1 MKRVIC
7 LLLAIMM
14 LLTLFSCAPNDL
26 PLPEESESQTT
37 KATEKAETTEPLYAV
52 AEIQQPA
59 LTLFVGD
66 SFELDYE
73 THGEGTV
80 RWYSTNACVEVE
92 DGVVV
97 AKAEGSAI
105 VGGGGERLCRVRVLS
120 ETMPILHVQA
130 NGVAIKSK
138 EEYVPCRISLDAEN
152 DQHDLTDLSAG
163 IRVRGNSTSR
173 RPKKPYRIKFDS
185 KQNLLGMNNGA
196 ECKSWVLLAEYQDDS
211 MVRTSSCLSLAE
223 MILSEYSSD
232 WRYVSLYI
240 DGEYAGVYSLCEQ
253 SQINENRIDIEE
265 AGAESDAL
273 ASGYLFELDAS
284 PPHDGKISVSYLGF
298 DITDLEGKEYKRA
311 TNDDSIYG
319 LMRYS
324 LKNDS
329 YSDAQFAFAS
339 RYIQNVLKILYYA
352 TYEGVYYTLN
362 EQAALI
368 PSSYTSA
375 EDAISAV
382 IDIDS
387 FVRMYI
393 FSELICNAD
402 EYKKS
407 FYMYVD
413 FSEDGTGLLTFT
425 CPWDFDGAIV
435 AWNTYNYQDP
445 NKYFAAKRNLWYV
458 MAMKNDWFRDRV
470 SEVWQAL
477 YSANDGFMRVP
488 FQIRQITSVY
498 KDAFSQDAILWDR
511 KHDQGE
517 HAEKTAKWFVA
528 RAAWMNSEFGA
539 R

>member
-185 KQNLLGMNNGA
+185 KQNLLGMNDGA
-196 ECKSWVLLAEYQDDS
+196 KCKSWVLLAEYQDDS
-211 MVRTSSCLSLAE
+211 MIRTSSCLSLAD
-223 MILSEYSSD
+223 MLLTEYSSD
-232 WRYVSLYI
+232 WRYISVYI
-240 DGEYAGVYSLCEQ
+240 DGKYMGVYSLCEQ
-253 SQINENRIDIEE
+253 SQINEHRIDIEE

-324 LKNDS
+324 LKNDG

-362 EQAALI
+362 EQAELI
-368 PSSYTSA
+368 PSSYATA

-413 FSEDGTGLLTFT
+413 FSKDGTGLLTFT
-425 CPWDFDGAIV
+425 CPWDFDGAVV

-517 HAEKTAKWFVA
+517 HAEKTAKWLVA
-528 RAAWMNSEFGA
+528 RVAWMNSEFGA